1 VDKTPPIV
9 GVQLRVLDRKTQEA
23 KQDSGLMGVNQQMHA
38 GNPVIA
44 VGLKLPLD
52 KLTPGAYRVEVT
64 AKDAL
69 NNSKTRTADFDVE

>member
-1 VDKTPPIV
+1 
-9 GVQLRVLDRKTQEA
+9 
-23 KQDSGLMGVNQQMHA
+23 
-38 GNPVIA
+38 